1 MKMKLAS
8 LLIFLMAF
16 SQTPVLA
23 VGVGHEN
30 SFFGRD
36 AGASNIEGD
45 NNSFLGS
52 RAGYSNIQG
61 NSNSFFGRDAGAS
74 NIEGDNNS
82 FFGSRAGYS
91 NTLGNSNSF
100 FGWRAGLHNT
110 KGYNNSFFGS
120 RAGYLNIEGD
130 NNVFLGHHAGYY
142 ETGSNKLYISISDT
156 STPLI
161 YGEFD
166 NQYLLINGSLSVQ
179 ENIGIGI
186 TDPSHLIELSG
197 GAYSDGTSW
206 VNASSKEVKDD
217 INDLSVSAAL
227 ETLER
232 LNPVTFKYKQDLE
245 KTKVGFIAED
255 VPELVATKDRKGL
268 SSMDIVAVL
277 TKVVQEQQKMT
288 LELQKTVQEQQVK
301 IGQLE
306 TALQFKQDK
315 NADLVQM
322 DISQTSV
329 K

>member
-1 MKMKLAS
+1 MKKRVIAY
-8 LLIFLMAF
+8 LIFSL
-16 SQTPVLA
+16 TVLYA
-23 VGVGHEN
+23 GTVWCFTEGTVN
-30 SFFGRD
+30 FFGTG
-36 AGASNIEGD
+36 AGANNTGAGNNFFGD
-45 NNSFLGS
+45 N
-52 RAGYSNIQG
+52 AGNANTEGEY
-61 NSNSFFGRDAGAS
+61 NSFFGRDAGAS

-110 KGYNNSFFGS
+110 K
-120 RAGYLNIEGD
+120 NIEGD

-142 ETGSNKLYISISDT
+142 EKGSNKLYISISDT

-179 ENIGIGI
+179 KNIGIGI